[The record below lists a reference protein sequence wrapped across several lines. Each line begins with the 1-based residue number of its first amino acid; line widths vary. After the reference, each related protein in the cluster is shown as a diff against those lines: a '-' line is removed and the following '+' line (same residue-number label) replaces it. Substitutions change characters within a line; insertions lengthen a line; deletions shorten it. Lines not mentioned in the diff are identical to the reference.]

1 MDKIKMVGRDEDILK
16 SDEVVLRQ
24 PLRDVV
30 EQWMKNEV
38 KTVTKQEQMKGG
50 VVSLLKATMTRH
62 EGSKQAIASS

>member
-24 PLRDVV
+24 PLRDMV

-38 KTVTKQEQMKGG
+38 KTVTKQE
-50 VVSLLKATMTRH
+50 
-62 EGSKQAIASS
+62 